1 MPRSAKPVCWTSQRT
16 SIQGSSKAGHRRISL
31 LTPALIHIEIDV
43 ESIATNP
50 RTLSGNEVKV
60 VVIADPQIMDR
71 TLNLAPKSFALEA
84 AQFFTDLYMRR
95 WSESL
100 NRFKHIFDLEGH
112 GRYSNIA
119 VYYVCGNH
127 DIGYSH
133 FHMKNPEVIHR
144 YEKEFG
150 ARNYRFSAGK
160 VDFIVVDA
168 QTLDGQTPTK
178 PKTTIPPEKDVL
190 NKEKKQIYL
199 GSSLKTYRQIPELS
213 YEGVFRSFT
222 ELNQTPVQHTL
233 GTISWQQGNL
243 YPSFILLTGAAAEQI
258 EGDEVDTEHHCRRC
272 GRTLCNEHSS
282 NQMALPQFGIHS
294 NVRVCDDCYNDPS
307 WTSKVDDSNT
317 SAVVVGISRLHVNG
331 IDIPEAVSTSCNAAS
346 NVVVCKCGMPLC
358 ICEPPHQIQCPHSA
372 SSNQSN
378 PRSKKPS
385 PSQQTAES
393 ISRKA
398 SSSSKNKPSSFLS
411 MGQAGNDNMDKPKA
425 DYDVSGEGIR
435 EAIKNS
441 DIAAVRKLLSEGVDA
456 NYCDRQGLTL
466 LHLAAVFNQTEI
478 AFILMDH
485 GASVERK
492 NAQAGNVGV
501 KMNMGSIEK
510 MDPELDGETLDDSP
524 LGVRKM
530 HTFEHIGS
538 LAAVAQSYGSG
549 RGRNRLWMSI
559 YTVIFK
565 AKINMLL
572 PFGPLAIILHYL
584 TEKHGW
590 VFFFSLVGI
599 TPLAERL
606 GYATEQLAF
615 YTGPTVGGLLNA
627 TFGNATE
634 MIISVYALRNGM
646 VRVVQQSLLG
656 SILSNMLLV
665 LGCAFFCGGIVHSAK
680 NRSSIRIYSQ
690 QAAAVVN
697 SGLLLMAVMG
707 LTFPAV
713 LHFTH
718 SEVQYGKSEVFLSRF
733 SSCIMLVA
741 YASYLFFST
750 QSQHNPYSLIEEEE
764 RQTVDDTDDDDVPE
778 ITLWESVAWLAILT
792 TWVSILSGYLVD
804 AIQGASEAMN
814 MPVAF
819 ISVILL
825 PIVGNAAE
833 HASAIMFAIKDKLD
847 ITLGVAIGSSTQI
860 SMFLIPFCVV
870 IGWMMG
876 KGMDLN
882 FQLFETAT
890 LFITVL
896 VVAFYASG
904 RHC

>member
-1 MPRSAKPVCWTSQRT
+1 MSETPPPFRKRPDVTSAT
-16 SIQGSSKAGHRRISL
+16 AAL
-31 LTPALIHIEIDV
+31 L
-43 ESIATNP
+43 
-50 RTLSGNEVKV
+50 LSGGGYPLPLFLVPPARCLFPDGN
-60 VVIADPQIMDR
+60 
-71 TLNLAPKSFALEA
+71 
-84 AQFFTDLYMRR
+84 Y
-95 WSESL
+95 SE
-100 NRFKHIFDLEGH
+100 
-112 GRYSNIA
+112 
-119 VYYVCGNH
+119 
-127 DIGYSH
+127 
-133 FHMKNPEVIHR
+133 
-144 YEKEFG
+144 
-150 ARNYRFSAGK
+150 
-160 VDFIVVDA
+160 
-168 QTLDGQTPTK
+168 DG
-178 PKTTIPPEKDVL
+178 
-190 NKEKKQIYL
+190 
-199 GSSLKTYRQIPELS
+199 
-213 YEGVFRSFT
+213 
-222 ELNQTPVQHTL
+222 
-233 GTISWQQGNL
+233 
-243 YPSFILLTGAAAEQI
+243 
-258 EGDEVDTEHHCRRC
+258 
-272 GRTLCNEHSS
+272 
-282 NQMALPQFGIHS
+282 
-294 NVRVCDDCYNDPS
+294 
-307 WTSKVDDSNT
+307 TSKVDDSNT

-398 SSSSKNKPSSFLS
+398 SSSSNNKPSSFLS

-425 DYDVSGEGIR
+425 DYDVSGE
-435 EAIKNS
+435 
-441 DIAAVRKLLSEGVDA
+441 
-456 NYCDRQGLTL
+456 
-466 LHLAAVFNQTEI
+466 AAVFNQTEI

-606 GYATEQLAF
+606 GYATEQLAC

-680 NRSSIRIYSQ
+680 EQVFNK
-690 QAAAVVN
+690 AAAVVN
-697 SGLLLMAVMG
+697 SGY
-707 LTFPAV
+707 F
-713 LHFTH
+713 
-718 SEVQYGKSEVFLSRF
+718 
-733 SSCIMLVA
+733 
-741 YASYLFFST
+741 
-750 QSQHNPYSLIEEEE
+750 
-764 RQTVDDTDDDDVPE
+764 
-778 ITLWESVAWLAILT
+778 
-792 TWVSILSGYLVD
+792 
-804 AIQGASEAMN
+804 
-814 MPVAF
+814 
-819 ISVILL
+819 
-825 PIVGNAAE
+825 
-833 HASAIMFAIKDKLD
+833 
-847 ITLGVAIGSSTQI
+847 
-860 SMFLIPFCVV
+860 
-870 IGWMMG
+870 
-876 KGMDLN
+876 
-882 FQLFETAT
+882 
-890 LFITVL
+890 
-896 VVAFYASG
+896 
-904 RHC
+904 